1 MVKKNNKK
9 SENLKLDESN
19 ENTYEEDSSVAFG
32 ESQSSIYDEKCETS
46 QDMSKSSLFDKDS
59 SSISKGSKIVDEE
72 ISLSSKT
79 KEQNLEYLKQLT
91 TPEEDKESSFNASDS
106 DAQNTINIV
115 NPITLINDQNSER
128 IVKTYHDNYERSS
141 LFKQVQQVPL
151 TEIDEN
157 ITYCPE
163 IFTFQELSSNFKI
176 KKSDYDRL

>member
-1 MVKKNNKK
+1 MN
-9 SENLKLDESN
+9 ENLKFDESN
-19 ENTYEEDSSVAFG
+19 ENTYEKDSSLAFG

-46 QDMSKSSLFDKDS
+46 QDMSKSSLLDKDS
-59 SSISKGSKIVDEE
+59 SISKSSKIVDEE

-79 KEQNLEYLKQLT
+79 KEQNLENLKQFT
-91 TPEEDKESSFNASDS
+91 TPEEDKESSFDASDS
-106 DAQNTINIV
+106 NAQNTINIV

-163 IFTFQELSSNFKI
+163 MFTFQELSSNFKI